1 MASWTWRSRTVTAPT
16 RRAAWRYTELVCNAG
31 TVSILLGNGDGS
43 FQPHLDYAT
52 GKNPSALA
60 AADFNADG
68 KLDLAIVNVEDGSV
82 SVLLGQ
88 GDGSFQSQV
97 VYKVPGAART
107 GGWRLQ

>member
-1 MASWTWRSRTVTAPT
+1 VVSGDFNGDGILDLAVTNSNCAYQT
-16 RRAAWRYTELVCNAG
+16 GGLAYTDLVCNAG

-68 KLDLAIVNVEDGSV
+68 KLDLAIVNAEDGSI

-88 GDGSFQSQV
+88 GDGTFQ
-97 VYKVPGAART
+97 
-107 GGWRLQ
+107 